1 MGPSTLVWIA
11 LPGVV
16 CALLLLSG
24 RPQRKQAWAGDRYLA
39 PAALGI
45 AYVAGHFALFGV
57 DLTPHSATHW
67 LPHVALIG
75 VLTALIAAGRSRGVA
90 LAVGVVATTL
100 GAYVLLRPL
109 AAQMSGA
116 RFAMVLAA
124 IAAAATLAGALLT
137 ISLAKAK
144 APAGGALLF
153 LVGAVTA
160 ALCGA
165 SGTITIGQFGG
176 LATSAFAG
184 LAVAAWLYK
193 RPLDLQAT
201 VPVVVALLG
210 GAITLAFFYAEM
222 RVPVLG
228 LLVALPIALALLHQ
242 LIPKRKLLAQLG
254 ATVLLGAIAGW
265 QAFAVPDEEKPSS
278 AASDGS
284 AGSAAATD
292 DYGYGYDYDD

>member
-24 RPQRKQAWAGDRYLA
+24 RPRREKPWAGDRYLA
-39 PAALGI
+39 PAALGL

-57 DLTPHSATHW
+57 DLTPHDATHW
-67 LPHVALIG
+67 LPHVALLGI
-75 VLTALIAAGRSRGVA
+75 LAALVSAGRARGLALVVGLVA
-90 LAVGVVATTL
+90 AAL

-124 IAAAATLAGALLT
+124 IATAATLAGALLRV
-137 ISLAKAK
+137 SLAKAN
-144 APAGGALLF
+144 APAGGGLLV
-153 LVGAVTA
+153 LIGTVTA

-165 SGTITIGQFGG
+165 SGTLTIGQFGG

-184 LAVAAWLYK
+184 LAVAGWLY
-193 RPLDLQAT
+193 RRSLDLRVT
-201 VPVVVALLG
+201 VPVVIALLG

-222 RVPVLG
+222 RVAVLG
-228 LLVALPIALALLHQ
+228 ILAAVPIALALAHR

-254 ATVLLGAIAGW
+254 ATILLGAVAGW
-265 QAFAVPDEEKPSS
+265 QAFTVPDDKTPSS
-278 AASDGS
+278 ATSDGA